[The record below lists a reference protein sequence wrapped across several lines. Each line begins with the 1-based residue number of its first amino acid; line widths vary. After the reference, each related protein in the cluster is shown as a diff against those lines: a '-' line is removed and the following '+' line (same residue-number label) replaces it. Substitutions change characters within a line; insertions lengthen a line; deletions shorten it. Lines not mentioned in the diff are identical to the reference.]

1 VEDLS
6 FPLVGGSTWSVLM
19 ATTSTVCILAT
30 LVSVIGL
37 VTMRGWELG
46 TVEAILI
53 SFLAGFSVDYTV
65 HFAHCYSAS
74 TSGDRSV
81 LRRRVGGIQ

>member
-1 VEDLS
+1 MSL
-6 FPLVGGSTWSVLM
+6 LM
-19 ATTSTVCILAT
+19 AATSTVCILAT

-53 SFLAGFSVDYTV
+53 SILAGFSVDYTV
-65 HFAHCYSAS
+65 HLAHCYSAS
-74 TSGDRSV
+74 TSGDRCTHVYISNT
-81 LRRRVGGIQ
+81 LISNTSI